1 MKHLV
6 LLPLAQSAGAD
17 WHATSLAQAVYHV
30 AIFSLLG
37 IGLAVL
43 GYKIFDLCTPGD
55 LHKEIVENRNTA
67 AALVGAAVIL
77 GVCVIVAAA
86 IVG

>member
-1 MKHLV
+1 MNISALP
-6 LLPLAQSAGAD
+6 PLAQAAVVD
-17 WHATSLAQAVYHV
+17 WHATSLGQAVFHV
-30 AIFSLLG
+30 AVFSLLG

-55 LHKEIVENRNTA
+55 LHKEIVEHRNTA